1 MTPEKLINLLDNYN
15 IFLSGG
21 AGVGKSYLTSNV
33 IDILQTKDKNVIPL
47 GSTGISA
54 VNIGGYT
61 LHSFFIFGIASN
73 LEELKSSDK
82 KSRGRIR
89 ELKKVLENT
98 DLIIIDEI
106 SMVSASMMDMIE
118 YRLSSLNYK
127 GKLMVVG
134 DFFQLPPVIRKRSE
148 DRLFKEDVYA
158 FESSAWDRLEFKPV
172 ILEEVKRTNNLEF
185 VKILTKVREG
195 ICDLE
200 VKEYLSRL
208 KTNEIPKEIEPTYL
222 FGRNAEADSMN
233 RHKLSLLNGEE
244 ALFFRDVTMHKKVH
258 EKRFESWA
266 KSLPILDTLHVKVG
280 APVIF
285 TINQW
290 GKFVNG
296 QRGVIVDFGDD
307 YITVRSKGRDITLY
321 PQDFDM
327 LELNSETL
335 ESEIVVT
342 VSQYPIKLAYAIT
355 IHKSQGMSL
364 EALVCNLDFL
374 FAPSQLYVAIS
385 RSVEPKLLKVEYSRA
400 DFNSY
405 LNRVITQNETV
416 NNFYKGLEN
425 ETIMFPKDK

>member
-1 MTPEKLINLLDNYN
+1 MTPKKLINLLDNNN

-21 AGVGKSYLTSNV
+21 AGVGKSYLTSKV
-33 IDILQTKDKNVIPL
+33 IETLQTKDKNVIPL

-73 LEELKSSDK
+73 LEELKSYDK

-89 ELKKVLENT
+89 ELKKLLENT

-106 SMVSASMMDMIE
+106 SMVSASLMDMID
-118 YRLSSLNYK
+118 YRLTSLNYK

-134 DFFQLPPVIRKRSE
+134 DFFQLPPVIRKRRE

-158 FESSAWDRLEFKPV
+158 FESSAWDRLKFKPI

-200 VKEYLSRL
+200 VKEYLNSL
-208 KTNEIPKEIEPTYL
+208 KSNELPKEIEPTYL

-233 RHKLSLLNGEE
+233 RHKLNLLNGEE

-266 KSLPILDTLHVKVG
+266 KSLPILETLHVKVG

-307 YITVRSKGRDITLY
+307 YIIIRSKGRDITLY
-321 PQDFDM
+321 PHDFDM

-335 ESEIVVT
+335 EPEIVVT

-385 RSVEPKLLKVEYSRA
+385 RAIEPKLLKVEYLRA

-405 LNRVITQNETV
+405 LNRVIAQNEIV
-416 NNFYKGLEN
+416 NNFYKGLEDEN
-425 ETIMFPKDK
+425 